1 MAQQEKETQA
11 QPGEKSMWPDPQ
23 YQYVMLIEDPAL
35 VKKLVQQSLN
45 SKITISTR
53 EILSMAPDIRH
64 QVKDQLIM
72 KRVATT
78 AFVETLAEEEPSEV
92 FMANVMLENL
102 IVAKHTEEL
111 RVIEVLI
118 QGTKVVVMVDNGS
131 QIISIRQDMWEKLGL
146 PIRSD

>member
-1 MAQQEKETQA
+1 
-11 QPGEKSMWPDPQ
+11 MWPDPQ

-131 QIISIRQDMWEKLGL
+131 QIISIQQDMWEKLGL